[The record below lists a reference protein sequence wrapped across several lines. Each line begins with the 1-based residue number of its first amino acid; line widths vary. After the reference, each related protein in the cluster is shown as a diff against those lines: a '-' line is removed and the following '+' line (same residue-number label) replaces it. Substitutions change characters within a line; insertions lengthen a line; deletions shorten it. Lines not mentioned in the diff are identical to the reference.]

1 MKFKAF
7 SEDDFKLWGGAIN
20 AQIKQSKQ
28 GPPPR
33 KVIDVMFLDGSK
45 FPMTIDTA
53 STTAE
58 DLWWMVCETL
68 RLPNEARECFFI
80 WLLGSD
86 MEMLLCND
94 DIVYD
99 QVTKWHRAEKRY
111 SDQAL
116 EGPPRV
122 VFRTT
127 PMLELKVER
136 NLKDTK
142 SVHLFY
148 IQSVF
153 YVLNGYYIVDL
164 QQAITLAGFA
174 AQARFGDF
182 DSTKHGPGYISKYL
196 HKFIPGW
203 IMAREKQKPEMWE
216 AAVAREHKKHAGKP
230 LMIVEL
236 LYLQIVRGA
245 PYYGSTFF
253 SGKNRDRKQSAGYF
267 NQLEEGYLG
276 LGINMEGIHVFKKNK
291 YMNSYPWKEIS
302 HWEIDQE
309 KFFYFQSSVLDG
321 SGFYAQYL
329 IETKRA
335 PLIRDLINDIVFELK
350 REKKVIQSIRK
361 RQSSAF
367 DLVRRA
373 AGVSVGASMKD
384 AAVQDM
390 AKGTFSDGAK
400 PVERPRA
407 VSRKDKQ
414 AESDSDSDSDD

>member
-1 MKFKAF
+1 VIVF
-7 SEDDFKLWGGAIN
+7 S
-20 AQIKQSKQ
+20 
-28 GPPPR
+28 
-33 KVIDVMFLDGSK
+33 
-45 FPMTIDTA
+45 
-53 STTAE
+53 
-58 DLWWMVCETL
+58 
-68 RLPNEARECFFI
+68 
-80 WLLGSD
+80 
-86 MEMLLCND
+86 EMLLCND
-94 DIVYD
+94 DIVYE
-99 QVTKWHRAEKRY
+99 QVSKWHRCEKRY
-111 SDQAL
+111 SDQNL

-164 QQAITLAGFA
+164 QQSITLAGLA
-174 AQARFGDF
+174 AQARFGDY
-182 DSTKHGPGYISKYL
+182 DATKHGPGYISYAIPRSIISHTRRSALTEPGPTFFLCRKYL

-203 IMAREKQKPEMWE
+203 IMSREKQKPEMWE
-216 AAVAREHKKHAGKP
+216 AAVAREHKKYVGKP

-236 LYLQIVRGA
+236 LYLQIVRGS

-267 NQLEEGYLG
+267 NQLDEGYLG
-276 LGINMEGIHVFKKNK
+276 LGVNMEGLHVFKKNK

-309 KFFYFQSSVLDG
+309 KFFYFQSSVLDA

-384 AAVQDM
+384 AAVHDM
-390 AKGTFSDGAK
+390 SKGTFSDGTK
-400 PVERPRA
+400 PVERPRG
-407 VSRKDKQ
+407 VSRKGKQ
-414 AESDSDSDSDD
+414 AESDSDSE